1 MTDHDA
7 KIEQV
12 IGDLLAAFPL
22 AFSTEPRDI
31 KPLAIG
37 IRQQIFARC
46 SFSHSHRIVGDALW
60 RYTKCAAYLRTIIEG
75 AVRVD
80 LDGATSGNVTAMEA
94 AHAAERI
101 AHTAEQIMARPAV
114 AAGKPKDTIKPNT
127 PATANISQSPPNRY
141 AAKPGP
147 RRLGLADLRQAAAAR
162 RAPALAAPP
171 ALAAH

>member
-1 MTDHDA
+1 MTGRAA

-12 IGDLLAAFPL
+12 LGDLLAAFPL
-22 AFSTEPRDI
+22 AFSSEPRQV

-37 IRQQIFARC
+37 IRQQIYAR
-46 SFSHSHRIVGDALW
+46 SPFSHRSVGDALW
-60 RYTKCAAYLRTIIEG
+60 RYTNSPAYLRTITEG

-80 LDGATSGNVTAMEA
+80 LDGATSGHVTAKEA

-101 AHTAEQIMARPAV
+101 MTGPAV
-114 AAGKPKDTIKPNT
+114 AAGEPQAMLKPNT
-127 PATANISQSPPNRY
+127 PANANFSPSPANRN

-162 RAPALAAPP
+162 RAAT
-171 ALAAH
+171 

>member
-1 MTDHDA
+1 MTDHNA

-12 IGDLLAAFPL
+12 IRDLLAAFPL
-22 AFSTEPRDI
+22 AFSTEPRGI

-46 SFSHSHRIVGDALW
+46 SFSHSHRSVGEALR
-60 RYTKCAAYLRTIIEG
+60 RYTKCPSYLQTVIEG

-80 LDGATSGNVTAMEA
+80 LDGATSGTVTAMEA
-94 AHAAERI
+94 AHAAE
-101 AHTAEQIMARPAV
+101 QIMTSPAV
-114 AAGKPKDTIKPNT
+114 VAGKPKDTIRPNT
-127 PATANISQSPPNRY
+127 PATESLAKSPPNRD
-141 AAKPGP
+141 AVKPGP

-162 RAPALAAPP
+162 RAPALAAPA

>member
-1 MTDHDA
+1 MTEHDA

-12 IGDLLAAFPL
+12 VRDLVAAFPA
-22 AFSTEPRDI
+22 AFSAEPRHVR
-31 KPLAIG
+31 PLAIG
-37 IRQQIFARC
+37 IRQQIYARC
-46 SFSHSHRIVGDALW
+46 SFSHSHRSVGDALR
-60 RYTKCAAYLRTIIEG
+60 RYTKCAAYLATIIEG

-94 AHAAERI
+94 AHAAE
-101 AHTAEQIMARPAV
+101 QIMTSLAV
-114 AAGKPKDTIKPNT
+114 GVGKPKDTIKPST
-127 PATANISQSPPNRY
+127 PATASLSQSPPNRG
-141 AAKPGP
+141 AAKTGP

>member
-1 MTDHDA
+1 MTDHNA

-12 IGDLLAAFPL
+12 IRDLLAAFPL

-46 SFSHSHRIVGDALW
+46 SFSHSHRSVGEALR
-60 RYTKCAAYLRTIIEG
+60 RYTKCPSYLRTVIEG

-80 LDGATSGNVTAMEA
+80 LDGATSGTVTAMEA

-101 AHTAEQIMARPAV
+101 MTSPAV
-114 AAGKPKDTIKPNT
+114 GAGKPKDTIKPNT
-127 PATANISQSPPNRY
+127 PATANLSKSPTNRG